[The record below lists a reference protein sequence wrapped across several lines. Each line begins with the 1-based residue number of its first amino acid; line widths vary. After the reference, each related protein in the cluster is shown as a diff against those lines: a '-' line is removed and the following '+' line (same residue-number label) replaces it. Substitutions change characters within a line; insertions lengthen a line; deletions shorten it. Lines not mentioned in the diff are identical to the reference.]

1 MKEPKQKRI
10 PVKGE
15 EGADGENTGREV
27 RTRRKIL
34 IKVEEGKDGKEEDG
48 DSDLDDVGYKEVQE
62 EKWR

>member
-1 MKEPKQKRI
+1 MNEPKQKRI

-34 IKVEEGKDGKEEDG
+34 IKVEEGKDGTKKMET
-48 DSDLDDVGYKEVQE
+48 VI
-62 EKWR
+62 